1 VPIVESFG
9 FVEEI
14 RTKSSG
20 LANPMLQ
27 FFKWQMINID
37 PFYVPITQEV
47 NHLFILIILNRL
59 F

>member
-1 VPIVESFG
+1 VESFG

-27 FFKWQMINID
+27 FYKWQMINID
-37 PFYVPITQEV
+37 PFYIPISQEV
-47 NHLFILIILNRL
+47 NINYKD
-59 F
+59 